1 MFMNASNA
9 ASNPRVKIKG
19 VKFVKSFAGI
29 DEYQLD
35 NGLKILL
42 KPKQDLPALS
52 WQVWY
57 KVGSR
62 NEQLNRTGI
71 AHYLEHIMFKGT
83 ETFAKGEIAQ
93 AIQLRGGVFNAFTSD
108 DYTAYFENFAPE
120 NLELAIKIESDRMQ
134 NARIDHE
141 DVELERSVIVSELE
155 GNKNDPR
162 RSLYETLR
170 NAAFS
175 VHTYRNPV
183 IGYRDDLDNI
193 NSKNMREFYE
203 NYYYPDNAVA
213 VLVGNFDIEN
223 ALSLISK
230 YFAKYKPKESKRD
243 KVPQEPKQ
251 EALKQMTI
259 RADGHLKMLA
269 MAFHIPKFDHEDS
282 APLSLV
288 SDIVFSGL
296 TSRIYPKLVDAGLAS
311 SVSGISEPS
320 SDAGLF
326 RIVVNLNDDADIAA
340 VEKIVDTELELIKRG
355 ATVAEIDLAKAR
367 EEASYV
373 YERDGVYEEGLQ
385 IGYFEAITNDWTK
398 YATWVDEI
406 KKVTNEDIVRVAKE
420 YFIESNKTVVYLLP
434 EKARDAL
441 VELDEKEVTKTP
453 DPLKT
458 ANYGAASVEPIDQK
472 KLKHLLKITKPK
484 YSKNTV
490 SSKLELEFKNIEG
503 DIDLHFREDHS
514 LPLIYLNTNFFA
526 GSFADEDKT
535 GLAFFTAQLLERGSL
550 LKDKY
555 EIARQLDLYG
565 ASIDFEAGRES
576 STLEIATLSRYSAE
590 VFALLKEILD
600 KPAFSEEELERLKT
614 STIARLKQ
622 ENEFP
627 RTIASR
633 ELNRMIYPEGHPYY
647 AYSVEERIKA
657 VESIIIEDIMVFY
670 KKHYNAK
677 NLMVSVVGDLTETE
691 AKALVYDNFKDWN
704 KDGLDL
710 NGNNRP
716 EIALVDLTKAE
727 EKVISMPEKKQTE
740 INMGHA
746 CPIDRLHP
754 DFYPLLIANYALGG
768 SSLSSRL
775 GTAIRDDNGLVYNIR
790 TSFAASLGA
799 GAFKVVLGCN
809 PANTRKAIDLTK
821 EVIADFI
828 KTGANQTELEVTK
841 SYLIGSFAVRTLSSN
856 ESIAETMSQ
865 LQLFKLGDDY
875 IDNYADRV
883 NAITLEQVNEA
894 VKKYI
899 HPDQFK
905 TVVVGP

>member
-1 MFMNASNA
+1 MNASNA
-9 ASNPRVKIKG
+9 DTSPRVKING

-42 KPKQDLPALS
+42 KPKRDLPALS

-62 NEQLNRTGI
+62 NEQLNKTGM

-83 ETFAKGEIAQ
+83 KTFAKGEIAQ

-134 NARIDHE
+134 NARIDHD

-170 NAAFS
+170 NSAFS

-183 IGYRDDLDNI
+183 IGYRGDLDNI

-223 ALSLISK
+223 ALTLISK
-230 YFAKYKPKESKRD
+230 YFAKYKPKDNQRD
-243 KVPQEPKQ
+243 KIPQEPKQ

-269 MAFHIPKFDHEDS
+269 MAFHIPQFDDKDS
-282 APLSLV
+282 APLSLL

-311 SVSGISEPS
+311 SVSGVAEPS
-320 SDAGLF
+320 HDAGLF
-326 RIVVNLNDDADIAA
+326 RIVVNLNHDADIAV
-340 VEKIVDTELELIKRG
+340 VEKIVDTELELIKLG
-355 ATVAEIDLAKAR
+355 ATEAEIDLAKAK

-406 KKVTNEDIVRVAKE
+406 KKVNNEDIVRVAKE
-420 YFIESNKTVVYLLP
+420 YFVPSNKTVVYLLP
-434 EKARDAL
+434 DKARDAL
-441 VELDEKEVTKTP
+441 IELDEKEVTKAL

-472 KLKHLLKITKPK
+472 KLKHLLEITKPK

-503 DIDLHFREDHS
+503 DIDLHFREDHN
-514 LPLIYLNTNFFA
+514 LPLIYLNANFFA
-526 GSFADEDKT
+526 GSFTDEDKP
-535 GLAFFTAQLLERGSL
+535 GLAFFTSELLERGTL

-565 ASIDFEAGRES
+565 ASIGFEAGRENS
-576 STLEIATLSRYSAE
+576 KLEVATLSRYSTE
-590 VFALLKEILD
+590 VFALLKEILEQ
-600 KPAFSEEELERLKT
+600 PAFSEEELERLKT
-614 STIARLKQ
+614 ETIANLKQ

-647 AYSVEERIKA
+647 TYSVEERIKA
-657 VESIIIEDIMVFY
+657 VESMIIEDIKVFY
-670 KKHYNAK
+670 KKHYNSK
-677 NLMVSVVGDLTETE
+677 NLMVSVVGDLTEAE
-691 AKALVYDNFKDWN
+691 AKTIVYDSFKDWN

-716 EIALVDLTKAE
+716 EIALVDLTEAE
-727 EKVISMPEKKQTE
+727 EKVISMPDKKQTE
-740 INMGHA
+740 INMGHS

-856 ESIAETMSQ
+856 EAITETMSQ

-875 IDNYADRV
+875 VDTYAERV
-883 NAITLEQVNEA
+883 NAVTLEQVNAA

-899 HPDQFK
+899 HPDSFK
-905 TVVVGP
+905 VTIVGP